1 MLIIKSSWLVLMV
14 IWALSL
20 LVIAGAVLSGSVK
33 AQTTSILTIVL
44 RTSLGEPLEGVMTEV
59 LSYDWGL
66 EVGQAYSVI
75 AKGETDKNGVVA
87 FDSTPWPF
95 SGYRV
100 KFTPTGHTRPAKAYF
115 LPDSDNQYRGYPGIS
130 TGGVT
135 ETQKFVLS
143 GSDGLTYNDLSADGQ
158 LPEYQRDPVG
168 GMLNPRVSVMPGQD
182 FLASVAAATSTAEA
196 RGEPTP
202 TIPPPAAASPRPGQ
216 IQAAL
221 TITPGMTPGTSVSQ
235 TSLTATAN
243 TTSVVST
250 AIGTN
255 PPQPQPTAATG
266 TGKETPAQ
274 RAVGVANQNQAD
286 RSKPKTESNTL
297 VSALLAI
304 AGVTAL
310 VMFWLFRFRIYRL
323 FGIETVSEKRLN
335 NYLPKKKPVVTPKP
349 GPREPKQ

>member
-1 MLIIKSSWLVLMV
+1 LKLKQRYMQMLIIKSSWLVLTI
-14 IWALSL
+14 IWALSI
-20 LVIAGAVLSGSVK
+20 LVIAGAVLPVKVK
-33 AQTTSILTIVL
+33 AQNASILTIVL
-44 RTSLGEPLEGVMTEV
+44 RTSLGEPLEGVTTEV

-216 IQAAL
+216 TQAAL
-221 TITPGMTPGTSVSQ
+221 TMTPGTSASQ
-235 TSLTATAN
+235 ASWTAN

-255 PPQPQPTAATG
+255 PPQPQPTVAI
-266 TGKETPAQ
+266 GKATPAQ
-274 RAVGVANQNQAD
+274 RAAVANQAD
-286 RSKPKTESNTL
+286 SSKPKTESNTL
-297 VSALLAI
+297 ISALLAI

-310 VMFWLFRFRIYRL
+310 VVFWIFRFRIYRL

-335 NYLPKKKPVVTPKP
+335 KYLPKKKPVVTPKP
-349 GPREPKQ
+349 GPREPKP

>member
-1 MLIIKSSWLVLMV
+1 MLIFKPLGLVLTGF
-14 IWALSL
+14 WLLSIL
-20 LVIAGAVLSGSVK
+20 LIAEAGIPAK
-33 AQTTSILTIVL
+33 AQNISILTIVL
-44 RTSLGEPLEGVMTEV
+44 RDSLGNPLEGVTTEV

-66 EVGQAYSVI
+66 EVGKPYSVI

-100 KFTPTGHTRPAKAYF
+100 KFTPTSHTKPANSYF

-143 GSDGLTYNDLSADGQ
+143 GSDGLIYNDLSKEGQ

-168 GMLNPRVSVMPGQD
+168 GMENPRVSVMPGND

-202 TIPPPAAASPRPGQ
+202 TYPPPAAASPRPGQ

-221 TITPGMTPGTSVSQ
+221 PTTPEVDQ
-235 TSLTATAN
+235 TTQAPN
-243 TTSVVST
+243 TTSVGKTVVTS
-250 AIGTN
+250 
-255 PPQPQPTAATG
+255 QLPTVITSPGPVQATG
-266 TGKETPAQ
+266 SNRPADASQ
-274 RAVGVANQNQAD
+274 PNSG
-286 RSKPKTESNTL
+286 SNL
-297 VSALLAI
+297 FVSALLAI
-304 AGVTAL
+304 GGIAAL
-310 VMFWLFRFRIYRL
+310 VTFWIFRFRIYPL
-323 FGIETVSEKRLN
+323 IGIETV
-335 NYLPKKKPVVTPKP
+335 PKKRNKHFLVK
-349 GPREPKQ
+349 PKQPAKPRTGPGERKQ

>member
-1 MLIIKSSWLVLMV
+1 MLILKSSWLVLMV

-20 LVIAGAVLSGSVK
+20 LVIAGAALPGSVK
-33 AQTTSILTIVL
+33 AQNASILTIVL
-44 RTSLGEPLEGVMTEV
+44 RTSLGEPLEGVTTEV

-66 EVGQAYSVI
+66 EVGKAYSVI

-115 LPDSDNQYRGYPGIS
+115 LPDSANQYRGYPGIS
-130 TGGVT
+130 TGGIT

-216 IQAAL
+216 IQAGL
-221 TITPGMTPGTSVSQ
+221 TMTPGTSVSQ
-235 TSLTATAN
+235 ASLSAN

-250 AIGTN
+250 AIGTA
-255 PPQPQPTAATG
+255 QPQPTAATG
-266 TGKETPAQ
+266 KATPAQ
-274 RAVGVANQNQAD
+274 RAAVANQNQAD
-286 RSKPKTESNTL
+286 SSKPKTESNTL
-297 VSALLAI
+297 FSALLAI
-304 AGVTAL
+304 TGVTAL
-310 VMFWLFRFRIYRL
+310 IVFWIFRFRIYRL
-323 FGIETVSEKRLN
+323 LGIETVSEKRLKR
-335 NYLPKKKPVVTPKP
+335 YLPESKRVITPKP
-349 GPREPKQ
+349 SPREPKQ

>member
-1 MLIIKSSWLVLMV
+1 MLIIKSSWLVLTA

-20 LVIAGAVLSGSVK
+20 LVIAGAALPDSVK
-33 AQTTSILTIVL
+33 AQNASILTIVL
-44 RTSLGEPLEGVMTEV
+44 RTSLGEPLEGVTTEV

-100 KFTPTGHTRPAKAYF
+100 KFTPTGHTKPAKAYF
-115 LPDSDNQYRGYPGIS
+115 LPDSDNQYRGFPGIS
-130 TGGVT
+130 TGGIT

-216 IQAAL
+216 IQTAL
-221 TITPGMTPGTSVSQ
+221 TMTPGMTPGTSASWA
-235 TSLTATAN
+235 SLTPVTN
-243 TTSVVST
+243 TTSGVL
-250 AIGTN
+250 APIGTN
-255 PPQPQPTAATG
+255 PSQPQPQPTAATG
-266 TGKETPAQ
+266 KATPAQ
-274 RAVGVANQNQAD
+274 GEAVANQNQAD
-286 RSKPKTESNTL
+286 NSKPKTESNTL
-297 VSALLAI
+297 FSALLAI
-304 AGVTAL
+304 GGVTAL
-310 VMFWLFRFRIYRL
+310 VVFWIFRFRIYRL
-323 FGIETVSEKRLN
+323 LGIETVSEKRLKRI
-335 NYLPKKKPVVTPKP
+335 LPESKRVVTPKP
-349 GPREPKQ
+349 GPREPKK